1 MSFDITKIHVGALRI
16 WTSATAAVSGTPP
29 TYATHASGVP
39 NQGSPIEAGLTE
51 GDAVFTY
58 QLTKGE
64 INAEQ
69 SLGPVDVFASD
80 EMVQLTFTMKEAN
93 AQALKVAFDSS
104 VGYDSTG
111 GDAFYF
117 GNGTG
122 VLAPMTT
129 CVFFSSVRRD
139 AVTKFWVGQIYKA
152 YSKDGFKFAFSKK
165 KESLIPVTLIGLAD
179 LSRTAKDQMGYVRRE
194 T

>member
-1 MSFDITKIHVGALRI
+1 MAFDITKIHVGALRI
-16 WTSATAAVSGTPP
+16 WTNATAAVSGAPP
-29 TYATHASGVP
+29 TYAPHTSGVP
-39 NQGSPIEAGLTE
+39 TSGSPIEAGLTE

-58 QLTKGE
+58 KLTKTE

-69 SLGPVDVFASD
+69 SLGPVDVFAAD
-80 EMVQLTFTMKEAN
+80 EQAMLTFSMQEAN

-104 VGYDSTG
+104 VGYDSTN

-117 GNGTG
+117 GNGTS

-139 AVTKFWVGQIYKA
+139 NTAKYWVGQLYKA
-152 YSKDGFKFAFSKK
+152 YSQDGFKFAFSKTK
-165 KESLIPVTLIGLAD
+165 KSTYQVTLIGLAD
-179 LSRTAKDQMGYVRRE
+179 LSRTAKDQIGYVRRE
-194 T
+194 N